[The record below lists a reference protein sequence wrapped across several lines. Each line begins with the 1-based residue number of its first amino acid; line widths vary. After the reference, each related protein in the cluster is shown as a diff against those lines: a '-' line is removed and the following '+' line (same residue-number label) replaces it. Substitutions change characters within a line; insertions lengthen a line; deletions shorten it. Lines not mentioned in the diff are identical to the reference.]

1 MTNKD
6 SLELLNM
13 FITATQIAK
22 TKDKYDFHLEITE
35 NCLVELLQKAFP
47 NLRNNTNTV
56 NIAKK
61 ILQN

>member
-1 MTNKD
+1 
-6 SLELLNM
+6 M

-22 TKDKYDFHLEITE
+22 TKDKYDFHLEMTE

>member
-22 TKDKYDFHLEITE
+22 TKDKYDFHLEINE
-35 NCLVELLQKAFP
+35 NSLVDLLQKAFP
-47 NLRNNTNTV
+47 NLKNNNNTV

>member
-35 NCLVELLQKAFP
+35 NYLVDLLQKAFP
-47 NLRNNTNTV
+47 NLKNNNNTI

-61 ILQN
+61 IMQN

>member
-35 NCLVELLQKAFP
+35 NYLVDLLQKAFP
-47 NLRNNTNTV
+47 N
-56 NIAKK
+56 
-61 ILQN
+61 